1 MKRSWLS
8 SGVSLPLLMGAFL
21 LACGESP
28 VAVPTSPV
36 VTPVMPADPVRP
48 DAPLMVSGLVVE
60 HALTGDQPLP
70 GVRLRVRV
78 DWQPP
83 GAFLETTSD
92 GTGHYEVSGIPVRSA
107 IVIAPSS
114 ESGYRAPCP
123 SGHDVLIGNATFD
136 VHVVSAA
143 LLSTTGVPTSLPR
156 TSIWVAGVV
165 VEQTSGGVRPIAG
178 AAVDLTSDDSDAIVN
193 SSTLT
198 DAEGRYLLCTSPPG
212 VGTDQLAWVRVRKN
226 GYRLASR
233 SLLMGGGDPM
243 NVELIRD

>member
-8 SGVSLPLLMGAFL
+8 SGVCLPLLMGAL
-21 LACGESP
+21 LACGEGP

-36 VTPVMPADPVRP
+36 VTPVMPADPLRP
-48 DAPLMVSGLVVE
+48 GAPLMVSGLVVE
-60 HALTGDQPLP
+60 HALTGAQPLP
-70 GVRLRVRV
+70 GVRLRVRIA
-78 DWQPP
+78 

-123 SGHDVLIGNATFD
+123 NGHDVLIGNATFD

-178 AAVDLTSDDSDAIVN
+178 AAVDLASDDSDASVN

-233 SLLMGGGDPM
+233 SVLMGGGDPM
-243 NVELIRD
+243 NVALIRD